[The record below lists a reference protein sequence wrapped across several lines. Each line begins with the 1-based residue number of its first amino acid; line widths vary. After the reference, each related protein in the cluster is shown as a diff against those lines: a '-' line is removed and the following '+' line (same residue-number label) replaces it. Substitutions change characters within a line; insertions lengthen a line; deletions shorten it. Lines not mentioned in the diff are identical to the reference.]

1 MQLIIARTELQENS
15 IKRIFEIMMKLKSRA
30 TTKQTLP
37 SFFLSSANSQI
48 SVFSSSL
55 TCHCSISYK
64 LEPSSK
70 TTLQNH
76 TLIAFFSSPFPSF
89 HKNGSISVIQVW
101 SPLHFLHLFPYQ
113 LLNHS
118 HFFPQHRSW
127 NHRNH
132 CLCGSL
138 LASSFFFF

>member
-76 TLIAFFSSPFPSF
+76 TLILQC
-89 HKNGSISVIQVW
+89 IT
-101 SPLHFLHLFPYQ
+101 
-113 LLNHS
+113 HS
-118 HFFPQHRSW
+118 LTTS
-127 NHRNH
+127 
-132 CLCGSL
+132 G
-138 LASSFFFF
+138 FFFKSSNASQSLTTSITKTRFFFQGKNAISNATNEKHGCMRMTHS